1 MAKIKF
7 GMFMTDAR
15 GKVGG
20 QVFSKNR
27 SGAYVKNKS
36 TPTNGQ
42 TLRQTFIRQLLGAIS
57 QAWSALSISNRA
69 SFNNAVE
76 SWSKTDIFG
85 DARNPTG
92 KNLFTAL
99 NLNLVNSGQA
109 QITSAPEKV
118 EMPVLSVTS
127 VTNSGTVL
135 TVVADDDLPE
145 GQVIVMAT
153 APQTLGTSYFK
164 GKFRQIGVIAG
175 TAIDAADITSLYVA
189 KFGSFA
195 SGANIAFEFR
205 VILDNG
211 QAGVPVI
218 VKAV

>member
-109 QITSAPEKV
+109 QIISAPEKV

-127 VTNSGTVL
+127 VTNSGTML
-135 TVVADDDLPE
+135 TVVADDDLTE

-153 APQTLGTSYFK
+153 APQTQGTSYFK

-175 TAIDAADITSLYVA
+175 TAIDAANITSLYVA

-195 SGANIAFEFR
+195 SGDNIAFEFR

>member
-57 QAWSALSISNRA
+57 QAWSALSTANRA
-69 SFNNAVE
+69 TFNNAVE

-109 QITSAPEKV
+109 QITSAPDKV

-135 TVVADDDLPE
+135 TVVADDDLTE

-153 APQTLGTSYFK
+153 APQTKGTSYFK
-164 GKFRQIGVIAG
+164 GKFRQIGVVAG

-195 SGANIAFEFR
+195 SGDNIAFEFR